1 MVVGGLVENGESF
14 LISSPDA
21 LEMKNYH
28 FSFTCRTIL
37 RPSETEQKGNLASAS
52 LPGGGFRTIS
62 TTKVLA
68 EIHSEKEA
76 VLLGKVPDPWMT
88 HYVEH
93 ISYICTYLSIC
104 NCT

>member
-52 LPGGGFRTIS
+52 LPGGGFRAIHKNVQSLTQSMMNI
-62 TTKVLA
+62 KVA
-68 EIHSEKEA
+68 WVHSDKT
-76 VLLGKVPDPWMT
+76 L
-88 HYVEH
+88 
-93 ISYICTYLSIC
+93 
-104 NCT
+104 